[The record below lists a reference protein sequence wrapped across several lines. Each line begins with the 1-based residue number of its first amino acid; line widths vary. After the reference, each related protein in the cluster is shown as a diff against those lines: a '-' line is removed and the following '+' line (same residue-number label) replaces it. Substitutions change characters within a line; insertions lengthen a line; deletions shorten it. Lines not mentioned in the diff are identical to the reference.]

1 MAPLVDA
8 LERLCQDELDL
19 AGELRAVG
27 EWHAVD
33 HDVFHLSRTLAQ
45 QCEEHV
51 KKLVPIAQRHGA
63 QVGEPGEPGFLA
75 GLATE
80 ARRRASA
87 AGGRSPQ
94 GGALLLEDLRRLYVH
109 VQAVLIEQTIVK
121 QGASALRDK
130 ELLDTIEPLMAETEV
145 QGKWLK
151 TRIKAAAPQVLAAS

>member
-1 MAPLVDA
+1 MSQLVPA
-8 LERLCQDELDL
+8 LEELCRDELDL

-33 HDVFHLSRTLAQ
+33 HDVFHLSRTLAK
-45 QCEEHV
+45 QCDEHV
-51 KKLVPIAQRHGA
+51 EKLSPIARRYGA
-63 QVGEPGEPGFLA
+63 EVDEPGEPGFLA
-75 GLATE
+75 GIATE

-87 AGGRSPQ
+87 AGGRSPE
-94 GGALLLEDLRRLYVH
+94 GGALLLDDLRRLYVH

-121 QGASALRDK
+121 QGASALRDE
-130 ELLDTIEPLMAETEV
+130 ELLGAIEEAMAETEV